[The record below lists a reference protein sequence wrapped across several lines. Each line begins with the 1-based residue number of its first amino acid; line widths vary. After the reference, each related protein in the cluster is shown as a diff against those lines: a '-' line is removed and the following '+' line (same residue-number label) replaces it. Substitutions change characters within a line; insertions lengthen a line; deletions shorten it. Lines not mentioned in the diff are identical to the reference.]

1 MFKISITATIT
12 LGTTAYCAV
21 AGTTILTVGGASG
34 QYPTIAAAAA
44 AADEDTDLANDYVI
58 RVAPGT
64 YTNDSPQVTRPMTI
78 EAAVPGSTV
87 ILNAPAPLA
96 NEKGIILASAS
107 VTVDGLTLENANISN
122 SLGGNGAGIR
132 DEDTRPNDVL
142 VVRNSIFINNQM
154 GILTDANIPLNTIL
168 IGDLFMNNGNTNSSY
183 WGHSIYLGSKNSSL
197 VAIGNE
203 ICGTNIGHDIKSRAA
218 INLIENNTLYDGAAD
233 ANQRYCNIGSASF
246 ALDLPNGGVAV
257 VVANTIIRGTASKT
271 PIMFAYGE
279 EGLVYSTNSISFID
293 NTMDNTGAHVTGIYD
308 NPSTPIPVAGN
319 GNTFAS
325 SIATQVNPASA
336 DHLTGSISGS
346 ISADSR

>member
-1 MFKISITATIT
+1 M

-34 QYPTIAAAAA
+34 DYPTIAAAAA
-44 AADEDTDLANDYVI
+44 AADEDTDVANDYVI

-107 VTVDGLTLENANISN
+107 LTVDGLTLENANIAN

-132 DEDTRPNDVL
+132 DEDTRPDDIL

-168 IGDLFMNNGNTNSSY
+168 INNLFMNNGNTNPSH
-183 WGHSIYLGSKNSSL
+183 WGHSIYLGSNNSAL

-233 ANQRYCNIGSASF
+233 ANQRSCKVGSASF
-246 ALDLPNGGVAV
+246 AVDLPNGGVAV
-257 VVANTIIRGTASKT
+257 AVANTIIRGTASQT

-293 NTMDNTGAHVTGIYD
+293 NAMDNTGANVTGIYD

-319 GNTFAS
+319 GNIFAP